1 MTMTKRRT
9 KKYLAARVLCTL
21 LLGTYLVGGYGE
33 PVAWGAGIPAAQ
45 IYEDDGTEDPSGS
58 VSGNS
63 GKVASAWGVGATAS
77 GNGATAWGGSI
88 DEELTLKGG
97 TASGLASTA
106 FGVETVASGSYST
119 AWGVWSK
126 ASNNLATAWGVGTRS
141 TGSSSTAWGDGTLAI
156 DDRSTAFGSFTQ
168 AGQLLYGTD
177 KIEATIERYTK
188 DGETK
193 YRIVNASDWSDILDN
208 NEGTGFASYEDAFK
222 AKGLTR
228 TGEQATAFGENT
240 KATGTS
246 STAFGIGTEASGSGA
261 TAWGGYDDGS
271 DYVKGGTASGLASTA
286 FGKETTAMGDYSTA
300 FGYNT
305 RAESHRATAFGHQST
320 ASGDGATA
328 WGGGVDGDG
337 ISFKGGTASGL
348 ASTAFGTKTTA
359 SGFASTAWGLGT
371 KDKSVTASG
380 DYSTAFGVET
390 TANTEGSTAWGAGT
404 TAGSDGTNSGNYA
417 TAFGLVTTASGFAS
431 TAWGDLSTAS
441 GYGSTAFGKETKA
454 IGDYSTAFG
463 ISSEAKAKNSLAAL
477 GGIVETVATNS
488 AAIGEGATA
497 SVADTVALGSK
508 SVASREA
515 GATDAYLKGSNA
527 GNAWVS
533 THNAIAV
540 GNDDTVTRQITG
552 VAAGSKDTDAVNVA
566 QLKEIAGGAVYTAGA
581 GIDITD
587 NKVSVKADTND
598 FSFASGELKLN
609 KNGVVKEGDNGVV
622 TGDTVYKALQAQSA
636 SIDSNKANV
645 KLDNI
650 TNEGKNVVRELAK
663 ESVKTIAG
671 EHTTVTE
678 GTAGNAKTYAVNV
691 VTDGAVASGN
701 AGIVTGGTVF
711 TETRAASDGNY
722 IKAASSAAGNLKAL
736 DTQVKTNA
744 DAITANA
751 SDIINLKTTVGDAT
765 GGLVK
770 DVADNAAAIGT
781 TADGTYVKAADS
793 VGENLNA
800 LDTQL
805 AALAGGAGAGLDEV
819 NHRISNL
826 DSKINKVGAGAAAL
840 AALHPLDT
848 DNKFTMAAGFGN
860 YRNANAMALG
870 MFYRPTDKV
879 MFSVGGAMGNGENM
893 INAGVSFALDKGV
906 GTSKAAMARTIKA
919 QGDRIAEQDAKI
931 QSLEA
936 YNAKLEERLAAL
948 EAKIGK

>member
-208 NEGTGFASYEDAFK
+208 NEGTGFASYEDAVK

-246 STAFGIGTEASGSGA
+246 STAFGDSTEASGYAS
-261 TAWGGYDDGS
+261 TAWGDAAKAEGDKSTAWGAGTKARFLGDTAWGEETTASGIYATAFGS
-271 DYVKGGTASGLASTA
+271 GTTASGLYATA
-286 FGKETTAMGDYSTA
+286 FGSGTTASGRASTA

-305 RAESHRATAFGHQST
+305 TASETYSTAFGLDTT
-320 ASGDGATA
+320 ASGD
-328 WGGGVDGDG
+328 
-337 ISFKGGTASGL
+337 
-348 ASTAFGTKTTA
+348 ASTAFGIYTEATGKGA
-359 SGFASTAWGLGT
+359 VAWGVGE
-371 KDKSVTASG
+371 K
-380 DYSTAFGVET
+380 GVGITLAHGE
-390 TANTEGSTAWGAGT
+390 S
-404 TAGSDGTNSGNYA
+404 
-417 TAFGLVTTASGFAS
+417 
-431 TAWGDLSTAS
+431 
-441 GYGSTAFGKETKA
+441 STAFGKK
-454 IGDYSTAFG
+454 SRAFG
-463 ISSEAKAKNSLAAL
+463 DNSLAAL
-477 GGIVETVATNS
+477 GGITGVGSIASLDGVTWVNFVPGTGEGAV
-488 AAIGEGATA
+488 AIGEGATA
-497 SVADTVALGSK
+497 EASYTYAIGKNAKVLEYTTENAIAIGNDSSVTAAGGVALGSEAVASVDK
-508 SVASREA
+508 SVAGYDPS
-515 GATDAYLKGSNA
+515 TDAASTKSTG
-527 GNAWVS
+527 AWKS
-533 THNAIAV
+533 THAAISIGKAD
-540 GNDDTVTRQITG
+540 GSVTRQITG

-566 QLKEIAGGAVYTAGA
+566 QLKAATDAKLDKTEFNTYKEATATTLGLMQNAITQNADDISDLQTNKLDKAVYEA
-581 GIDITD
+581 D
-587 NKVSVKADTND
+587 KADT
-598 FSFASGELKLN
+598 
-609 KNGVVKEGDNGVV
+609 
-622 TGDTVYKALQAQSA
+622 KAAL
-636 SIDSNKANV
+636 DGKANV
-645 KLDNI
+645 ALDNI
-650 TNEGKNVVRELAK
+650 TEDGKTVIKDLAK
-663 ESVKTIAG
+663 G
-671 EHTTVTE
+671 
-678 GTAGNAKTYAVNV
+678 AVNV
-691 VTDGAVASGN
+691 VGDGPVSVAKSDVSGVDTYTVSVKTDGKVEDSN
-701 AGIVTGGTVF
+701 TGIVTGGTVYS
-711 TETRAASDGNY
+711 EVRP
-722 IKAASSAAGNLKAL
+722 
-736 DTQVKTNA
+736 
-744 DAITANA
+744 
-751 SDIINLKTTVGDAT
+751 
-765 GGLVK
+765 
-770 DVADNAAAIGT
+770 
-781 TADGTYVKAADS
+781 ADGTYVKATNTTAA
-793 VGENLNA
+793 NLGA
-800 LDTQL
+800 LDKQVDQNAKDIKTNADGIKDL
-805 AALAGGAGAGLDEV
+805 DGRVTKNTNDIADLKANSGADMTAV

-826 DSKINKVGAGAAAL
+826 DSKVNKVGAGAAAL

-870 MFYRPTDKV
+870 MFYRPTDTV